1 LSFDSPLILSRTE
14 RKEILDLNLSP
25 RELTT
30 LAAAILFWRE
40 EMLPHGRR
48 IMAPYF
54 RQIAATTV
62 VPLNRREL
70 EKLAA
75 RFRQELAARE

>member
-1 LSFDSPLILSRTE
+1 LI
-14 RKEILDLNLSP
+14 LSP

-30 LAAAILFWRE
+30 LAAALVFWRE

-54 RQIAATTV
+54 RQIGAATT

-70 EKLAA
+70 ERLAA
-75 RFRQELAARE
+75 RFRKELAAHK

>member
-1 LSFDSPLILSRTE
+1 M
-14 RKEILDLNLSP
+14 NLSP

-30 LAAAILFWRE
+30 LAAAIVFWRE

-54 RQIAATTV
+54 RQIGAATTM
-62 VPLNRREL
+62 PLNRREL
-70 EKLAA
+70 ERLAV
-75 RFRQELAARE
+75 RFRKELAAHD

>member
-1 LSFDSPLILSRTE
+1 MI
-14 RKEILDLNLSP
+14 LSP
-25 RELTT
+25 RELAT
-30 LAAAILFWRE
+30 LAAATLFWRE

-54 RQIAATTV
+54 RQIGAATI

-70 EKLAA
+70 ERLAT
-75 RFRQELAARE
+75 RFRKELAAHE

>member
-1 LSFDSPLILSRTE
+1 MT
-14 RKEILDLNLSP
+14 LSP

-30 LAAAILFWRE
+30 LAATLLYWRE
-40 EMLPHGRR
+40 EMTPHGRS

-54 RQIAATTV
+54 RQIGAPTT

-70 EKLAA
+70 ERLAE
-75 RFRQELAARE
+75 RFRQELAAHG

>member
-1 LSFDSPLILSRTE
+1 MI
-14 RKEILDLNLSP
+14 LSP

-30 LAAAILFWRE
+30 LAASLVFWRE

-48 IMAPYF
+48 IMEPYF
-54 RQIAATTV
+54 RQIRAATT

-70 EKLAA
+70 ERLAA
-75 RFRQELAARE
+75 RFRKELAAHS

>member
-1 LSFDSPLILSRTE
+1 MI
-14 RKEILDLNLSP
+14 LSP

-30 LAAAILFWRE
+30 LAAALVFWRE

-54 RQIAATTV
+54 RQIDAPKT

-70 EKLAA
+70 ERLAE
-75 RFRQELAARE
+75 RFRKELAAHE

>member
-1 LSFDSPLILSRTE
+1 MILS
-14 RKEILDLNLSP
+14 S

-30 LAAAILFWRE
+30 LAAALVFWRD

-54 RQIAATTV
+54 RQVGAAKT

-70 EKLAA
+70 ERLAA
-75 RFRQELAARE
+75 RLRQELAAHD

>member
-1 LSFDSPLILSRTE
+1 MI
-14 RKEILDLNLSP
+14 LSP
-25 RELTT
+25 RELAT
-30 LAAAILFWRE
+30 LAVATLFWRE

-54 RQIAATTV
+54 RQIGAATI

-70 EKLAA
+70 ERLAT
-75 RFRQELAARE
+75 RFRKELAAHE

>member
-1 LSFDSPLILSRTE
+1 M
-14 RKEILDLNLSP
+14 NLSP

-30 LAAAILFWRE
+30 LAAAIVFWRE

-54 RQIAATTV
+54 RQIGAATT

-70 EKLAA
+70 ASLAA
-75 RFRQELAARE
+75 RFRKELAAHD